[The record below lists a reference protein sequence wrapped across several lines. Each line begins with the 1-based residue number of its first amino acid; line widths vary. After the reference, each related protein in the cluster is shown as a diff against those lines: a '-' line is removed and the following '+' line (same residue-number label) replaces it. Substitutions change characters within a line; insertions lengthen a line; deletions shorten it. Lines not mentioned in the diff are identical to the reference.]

1 MLDRLGKRLIAHFN
15 LPLAS
20 EIACHKNVALSDDK
34 VMRCVEISWYPN
46 CAFFASF
53 ASFFSASLLVSSSS
67 TFTGTCFS
75 VFFVFFSL
83 GSSSQS

>member
-1 MLDRLGKRLIAHFN
+1 
-15 LPLAS
+15 
-20 EIACHKNVALSDDK
+20 
-34 VMRCVEISWYPN
+34 
-46 CAFFASF
+46 
-53 ASFFSASLLVSSSS
+53 LLVSSSS